1 MAAIND
7 IQNLALIR
15 QIHRVLNMHYI
26 EGLKQSEVAAKTN
39 MSTAKVNRLI
49 KQGKKLGMLEISIK
63 SPYQPLLDIESQ
75 LRDVAGVQEAAIAPG
90 VSDNPETIMR
100 GVGAMAATLL
110 VQSIKNGDRI
120 CISGGKG
127 VSAVI
132 EGLQPGLAY
141 DVEVV
146 PMTGCVQGKH
156 YTDVNHVAT
165 LLADKLGGRAYQI
178 HAPLFA
184 ETQQQRDMLIRM
196 KAVDDVFNRARSANI
211 ALFGI
216 GSVLS
221 PESSYFDL
229 HPLSE
234 AHQKTI
240 KDTGS
245 VAELLGQ
252 LLDRNGVPTRFD
264 LNSKLVAMVPEE
276 LGRIPISIG
285 IAAGPNKVIP
295 ISALLRGRHVK
306 ALVTDENTAHGVL
319 NTFQEG

>member
-1 MAAIND
+1 
-7 IQNLALIR
+7 
-15 QIHRVLNMHYI
+15 
-26 EGLKQSEVAAKTN
+26 
-39 MSTAKVNRLI
+39 
-49 KQGKKLGMLEISIK
+49 
-63 SPYQPLLDIESQ
+63 
-75 LRDVAGVQEAAIAPG
+75 
-90 VSDNPETIMR
+90 
-100 GVGAMAATLL
+100 
-110 VQSIKNGDRI
+110 
-120 CISGGKG
+120 
-127 VSAVI
+127 
-132 EGLQPGLAY
+132 
-141 DVEVV
+141 
-146 PMTGCVQGKH
+146 
-156 YTDVNHVAT
+156 
-165 LLADKLGGRAYQI
+165 
-178 HAPLFA
+178 
-184 ETQQQRDMLIRM
+184 M

-264 LNSKLVAMVPEE
+264 LNSKLVAMAPEE

-319 NTFQEG
+319 NTLQEG

>member
-7 IQNLALIR
+7 LQNLALTR

-26 EGLKQSEVAAKTN
+26 EGLKQSEIAAKTN
-39 MSTAKVNRLI
+39 LSTAKVNRLI

-63 SPYQPLLDIESQ
+63 SPYQPLLDIESK
-75 LRDVAGVQEAAIAPG
+75 LRDAAGVQEAVIAPG
-90 VSDNPETIMR
+90 VSDNPETIMQ

-110 VQSIKNGDRI
+110 MQNIKDGDRI

-132 EGLQPGLAY
+132 EGLQPDLTY
-141 DVEVV
+141 DVEVI

-184 ETQQQRDMLIRM
+184 ETRQQRNMLIRM
-196 KAVDDVFNRARSANI
+196 KAVNDVFNRARSANI

-216 GSVLS
+216 GSILS
-221 PESSYFDL
+221 PDSSYFDL
-229 HPLSE
+229 HPLSQ
-234 AHQKTI
+234 AHQKAI

-245 VAELLGQ
+245 VAELLGR
-252 LLDRNGVPTRFD
+252 LLDRNGMPTRFD
-264 LNSKLVAMVPEE
+264 LNSKLVAMAPEE

-306 ALVTDENTAHGVL
+306 ALVTDESTAHGVL
-319 NTFQEG
+319 NTLQEG